1 MRARNERVTLL
12 PVRGRRRREE
22 VKEEEC
28 KEVKEEEEECKEVK
42 EEEVK
47 EEEEVKYSRSRTILI
62 GLLITWPP
70 SCAGKS
76 CRGFWRSRAL
86 ICCRSLCYLL
96 RGLNTCGSSL
106 LPASC

>member
-22 VKEEEC
+22 VK
-28 KEVKEEEEECKEVK
+28 EEECKEVK